1 MFLSVLFVFPV
12 KEGSQGFKTET
23 GCFMTENDHNL
34 SLFLTGSVQLE
45 LDSFSLS
52 WYTNSPRPNAAG
64 ELYD

>member
-23 GCFMTENDHNL
+23 SCFMTENDHNL
-34 SLFLTGSVQLE
+34 SLFLTGSVQL
-45 LDSFSLS
+45 DSFSLS
-52 WYTNSPRPNAAG
+52 WYTNRPRPNAAG